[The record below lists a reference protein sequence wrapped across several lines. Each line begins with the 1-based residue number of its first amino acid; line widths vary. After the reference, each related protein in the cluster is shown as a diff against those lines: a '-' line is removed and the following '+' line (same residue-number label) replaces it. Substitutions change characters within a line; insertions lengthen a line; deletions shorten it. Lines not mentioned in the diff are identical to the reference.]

1 MFRRSRIPEEGA
13 MRGLAQSLRCGV
25 LSACGCHNALKLE
38 SSNVDAGFCSSK
50 SLRRHHQHFKL
61 PAIPVV
67 GNLKIKLQAGFKMK
81 ILRNRLLG
89 TALVAAGSLYAMH
102 PAHALNGPTAI
113 DIDGGPLGQLEL
125 SGGMSGYFY
134 GQTGTSNKGNSGGSL
149 LGDRSSGANLAQ
161 ALIELQKTSGILQ
174 FTIEVGPQAG
184 SPYLGLKPSKASVT
198 VYRASPIYLGYV
210 TLAPKNS
217 PVTISVG
224 QLGSLEGYESGV
236 SWNDANLYKSALFY
250 VENGQNVGVSATYT
264 HDKFSAQVTFGDGYD
279 TRVFNF
285 LQALATYQFNSNNAL
300 NVYYGGELGKTGLNA
315 ITYGQTPVGVY
326 GPEFVNSQMF
336 GAFYS
341 YTQGNLNVVPEV
353 QYVYA
358 NPDHALMIPNYTSN
372 FGAAVFTDYTFGKSP
387 YSLGG
392 MAEYFTSNGSGNWFI
407 APHAEGVGIQL
418 SPTWQYKDLYARLSV
433 GYMHLLNRG
442 FNTPGS
448 PAPAYGNNGTGN
460 NVVQG
465 ALEAGLLF

>member
-1 MFRRSRIPEEGA
+1 LLIQA
-13 MRGLAQSLRCGV
+13 
-25 LSACGCHNALKLE
+25 SAPT
-38 SSNVDAGFCSSK
+38 SSTF
-50 SLRRHHQHFKL
+50 QT
-61 PAIPVV
+61 V
-67 GNLKIKLQAGFKMK
+67 GNTARRKSKTKLQTGFKMK
-81 ILRNRLLG
+81 ILRKRLLG

-102 PAHALNGPTAI
+102 PAHALNGPTSI
-113 DIDGGPLGQLEL
+113 DIDGGPLGQLEM

-134 GQTGTSNKGNSGGSL
+134 GQTGTSNKGNSGGSV

-174 FTIEVGPQAG
+174 FTIEVGPEAG
-184 SPYLGLKPSKASVT
+184 APYLGLKPSKASVT
-198 VYRASPIYLGYV
+198 VYRGSPLYVGYV

-236 SWNDANLYKSALFY
+236 SWNNANLYKSALFY
-250 VENGQNVGVSATYT
+250 TENGTNVGVSATYT
-264 HDKFSAQVTFGDGYD
+264 HGKFSSTVVFGDGYD

-285 LQALATYQFNSNNAL
+285 LQALATYQFNSDNAL

-315 ITYGQTPVGVY
+315 LTYGQNTVLQY
-326 GPEFVNSQMF
+326 GPEFVNSQLF

-341 YTQGNLNVVPEV
+341 YTNGNLNVVPEV

-358 NPDHALMIPNYTSN
+358 HPDQALMIPKYTSN

-392 MAEYFTSNGSGNWFI
+392 MAEYFTSNGSGDWFI
-407 APHAEGVGIQL
+407 APHAEGVGVQL
-418 SPTWQYKDLYARLSV
+418 SPTWQYKNLYARASV
-433 GYMHLLNRG
+433 GYMHLLNIG
-442 FNTPGS
+442 YG
-448 PAPAYGNNGTGN
+448 APAYDNTGTGS

-465 ALEAGLLF
+465 ALEAGVLF